1 MSGLAI
7 GISILTLVNFFHP
20 PPTSPIRSILR
31 TFQTKE
37 SILLRLFSDFHKVG
51 SLWTWTQTEEDEKST
66 SC

>member
-1 MSGLAI
+1 M

-20 PPTSPIRSILR
+20 PLASPMRSASR

-37 SILLRLFSDFHKVG
+37 PILLRLFFYFHKVG
-51 SLWTWTQTEEDEKST
+51 NPWTWTQTEEDEKST